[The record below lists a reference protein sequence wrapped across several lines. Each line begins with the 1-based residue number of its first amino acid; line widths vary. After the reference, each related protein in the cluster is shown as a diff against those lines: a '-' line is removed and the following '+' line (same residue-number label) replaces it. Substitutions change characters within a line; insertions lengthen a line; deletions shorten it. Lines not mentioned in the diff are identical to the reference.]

1 MLNKFN
7 INKVISGVLAITLM
21 LSVASA
27 DIENLKSLASAGNLS
42 FFKWVVNKDLRYQLN
57 EESKNAVLKECVN
70 AGVKKVVIPQF
81 VIENNEG
88 YNVTSVAEKSFYECN
103 WLQSAI
109 IPDNVNSIGREAFGS
124 CRNLKSIRLSEN
136 LTSIE
141 ESTFKDC
148 RSLEIINI
156 PIGVTNIGKEA
167 FWDCSALKEIKIP
180 EGVKEINSGTFL
192 GCSNLTSVE
201 MSSNVKVI
209 GEYAFW
215 DCKNLKAI
223 KISNNT
229 KIAENSFPETT
240 KIERY

>member
-1 MLNKFN
+1 MLNKIN
-7 INKVISGVLAITLM
+7 INKLMSGVFVTTLIF
-21 LSVASA
+21 SVVSA
-27 DIENLKSLASAGNLS
+27 DFENLKSLASAGNLS
-42 FFKWVVNKDLRYQLN
+42 FFKWVVDKDLRYQLN
-57 EESKNAVLKECVN
+57 EESKNSVLEECVN
-70 AGVKKVVIPQF
+70 AGVTKVIIPQV
-81 VIENNEG
+81 VIENNEE
-88 YNVTSVAEKSFYECN
+88 YNVTSVAEKSFYKCN
-103 WLQSAI
+103 WLRSVI
-109 IPDNVNSIGREAFGS
+109 IPNGVDSIGREAFCS
-124 CRNLKSIRLSEN
+124 CRNLQSIRLSEN

-180 EGVKEINSGTFL
+180 EGVEEINSGTFL
-192 GCSNLTSVE
+192 GCSNLISVE